1 VLVRIPLFL
10 LGSQLLAP
18 VEPRVLLCV
27 GLNYRKHA
35 QETGNAV
42 PRYPIVFAKNLGAV
56 QHPGEPVVLPV
67 VTTDPPEVDYEA
79 ELAFVIGRPAK
90 NVRPER
96 ALDYILGFMCANDI
110 SARRWQGKR
119 GGGQWYVGKSFD
131 TFSPL
136 GPELVTT
143 AEIGDPQ
150 ALDISLDLN
159 GVRMQVRPPR
169 PPPHARRAAQCN
181 RCRAPLHA
189 SFLISQHSNTA
200 DMIFDVRTL
209 VSFLSQET
217 TLLPGTVVL
226 TGTPEGVGY
235 TRKPPVLLKPGD
247 RMRVTISKLGT
258 LENPVVASTTQAAV
272 FHPLADDGQPPQMR
286 T

>member
-1 VLVRIPLFL
+1 VPGLAGL

-42 PRYPIVFAKNLGAV
+42 PRYPIVFAKNLSAV

-90 NVRPER
+90 NVTPER
-96 ALDYILGFMCANDI
+96 ALDYVLGFTCANDI

-136 GPELVTT
+136 GPELVAT
-143 AEIGDPQ
+143 AEVGDQQ

-159 GVRMQVRPPR
+159 GVRMQVRRCPPNR
-169 PPPHARRAAQCN
+169 PPPHTGTRRA
-181 RCRAPLHA
+181 PA
-189 SFLISQHSNTA
+189 SIA
-200 DMIFDVRTL
+200 DRTHPR
-209 VSFLSQET
+209 VPPRM
-217 TLLPGTVVL
+217 LL
-226 TGTPEGVGY
+226 
-235 TRKPPVLLKPGD
+235 
-247 RMRVTISKLGT
+247 
-258 LENPVVASTTQAAV
+258 
-272 FHPLADDGQPPQMR
+272 
-286 T
+286 

>member
-1 VLVRIPLFL
+1 M
-10 LGSQLLAP
+10 
-18 VEPRVLLCV
+18 LLCV

-42 PRYPIVFAKNLGAV
+42 PRYPIVFAKNLSAV
-56 QHPGEPVVLPV
+56 QDPHGPVVLPV

-79 ELAFVIGRPAK
+79 ELAFVIGRPCK
-90 NVRPER
+90 NVAPDR
-96 ALDYILGFMCANDI
+96 ALEYVLGFMCANDI

-119 GGGQWYVGKSFD
+119 GGGQWYIGKSFD

-136 GPELVTT
+136 GPELVAT
-143 AEIGDPQ
+143 AAVGDPQ
-150 ALDISLDLN
+150 ALGISLELN
-159 GVRMQVRPPR
+159 GMRMQVPVAAAVCAPDVWAGCTSALTAGQGYSRRGPPG
-169 PPPHARRAAQCN
+169 PHA
-181 RCRAPLHA
+181 
-189 SFLISQHSNTA
+189 SGQHSNTA

-247 RMRVTISKLGT
+247 RMRVTIDKLGT
-258 LENPVVASTTQAAV
+258 LENHVVASDTPAAV
-272 FHPLADDGQPPQMR
+272 FRPDADDGQPPQLR